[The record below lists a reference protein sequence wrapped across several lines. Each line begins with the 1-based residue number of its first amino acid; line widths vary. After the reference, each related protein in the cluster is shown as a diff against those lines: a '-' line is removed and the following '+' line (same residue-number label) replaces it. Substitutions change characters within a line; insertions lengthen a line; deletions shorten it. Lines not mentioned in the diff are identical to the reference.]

1 MAHVIGPYV
10 VYVVYAYSNS
20 RDNVIHPTLI
30 SRIIV
35 KAGIPDIFE
44 IKKIGNE
51 KIPVIVKIAM
61 GLNCLVENFT
71 FAKHNLRAFIP
82 AFKVFR
88 TGIIQDVPQQLE
100 TFKEALESPK

>member
-1 MAHVIGPYV
+1 MSILIIE
-10 VYVVYAYSNS
+10 N
-20 RDNVIHPTLI
+20 NVIHPTLI

-35 KAGIPDIFE
+35 KAGILDIFE

-51 KIPVIVKIAM
+51 KILVAIKTAT
-61 GLNCLVENFT
+61 GANRLVENST

-82 AFKVFR
+82 AFKVFK

-100 TFKEALESPK
+100 LDTFKEALESRKAKIIDV